1 VSAPAA
7 TAPAATAAAE
17 ELARRIAFVEGL
29 RAAKEGAQ
37 ARPLAEVVKG
47 HLEHLWETGGRAG
60 ATKPGRRPERI
71 FIRPQF
77 IVGPPDA
84 EPGPVLP
91 RLVQGKGLQLRL
103 ELLMLFEA
111 QCRHEPGAA
120 VRTVRRV
127 TPHGDEKYTSWR
139 ELVLA
144 ANTVTAGTGRGP
156 GDLRAR
162 AINEAMRALEAQH
175 LLEIPTMKG
184 GVRRQYDQMR
194 LWAESSTA
202 EASARYTVPEAGVF
216 LPRQFFTNLWLF
228 ALTDTELATYLTLA
242 FLRHRFPT
250 RHATEG
256 VHLTDA
262 ARRASFKLTR
272 TAWRSTDLLHR
283 FRLIDRQHDG
293 VRSFRTGKIGN
304 IAERWRNNEVT
315 PVKFKLDDAVLDRPA
330 LDVIHQ
336 VLTAPTAEDH
346 LRRDG
351 LRVEILTLPALPGA

>member
-1 VSAPAA
+1 MSAP
-7 TAPAATAAAE
+7 TAPTAAAE
-17 ELARRIAFVEGL
+17 ELARRVAFVEGL

-47 HLEHLWETGGRAG
+47 HLEHLWQTGGQIG
-60 ATKPGRRPERI
+60 ATKPGRQPERI

-84 EPGPVLP
+84 EPGPVLS

-111 QCRHEPGAA
+111 QCRHEPGAV

-127 TPHGDEKYTSWR
+127 TPHADEKYTSWR

-144 ANTVTAGTGRGP
+144 ANTVTTGTGRGP

-162 AINEAMRALEAQH
+162 SINEAMRALETQH
-175 LLEIPTMKG
+175 LLQIPTMKG

-194 LWAESSTA
+194 LLAESSTP
-202 EASARYTVPEAGVF
+202 EASARYTVPETGVF
-216 LPRQFFTNLWLF
+216 LPRQFFTNLWVF

-242 FLRHRFPT
+242 FLRSKFPM

-262 ARRASFKLTR
+262 DRRASFKLTR
-272 TAWRSTDLLHR
+272 AAWRSTDLLHR

-304 IAERWRNNEVT
+304 IAERWRNNEVK
-315 PVKFKLDDAVLDRPA
+315 PVKFKLDNAGLDRLA
-330 LDVIHQ
+330 LDTIHQ
-336 VLTAPTAEDH
+336 VLTAPTAEDN

-351 LRVEILTLPALPGA
+351 MEGALLSPLLVPPGA